1 MSAVFLPTSDPSL
14 AVVTGFGVASSIGV
28 GAEDFWQGVR
38 SGRNGAHPVRS
49 FDTAGLRNRIGC
61 EIDDSLLSDRRR
73 QDWRPEWDAL
83 PRATRLAAIAGTE
96 AIAAAGLEPEAMD
109 GLCVGTTMG
118 DLPHIERELGKLD
131 DTEKQEQIEAV
142 LKTDFATRIA
152 RALGV
157 RGPAL
162 TVATSCS
169 AGNIAIF
176 RAVDLISSGT
186 HSRVLAG
193 GADAFSEL
201 AFIGFSRMRAMAPER
216 CTPFSLDR
224 RGMLL
229 GEGAGFL
236 VIESLRSARE
246 RGAHIYAAIVGSGLS
261 CDAHHIATPDATGR
275 GAASA
280 IGTALRAAGLEP
292 SQVDYVS
299 AHGTGTPANDLGE
312 SRACQTVFGEHRP
325 YVSSLKALV
334 GHALGAASALE
345 AVACV
350 MSLRDQQVVPAWNVD
365 TPDPDCPVSLPLP
378 EAAEPSRLDVMISNA
393 FAFGGNNS
401 CLALRRLS

>member
-1 MSAVFLPTSDPSL
+1 MSTPSPPLSDSL
-14 AVVTGFGVASSIGV
+14 QAVVTGFGVASAIGV
-28 GAEDFWQGVR
+28 GAESFWQGVQ

-49 FDTAGLRNRIGC
+49 FDTSGLRNRIGC
-61 EIDDSLLSDRRR
+61 EIDDSLLTDSHRSD
-73 QDWRPEWDAL
+73 WDAL
-83 PRATRLAAIAGTE
+83 PRASRLAAIAGTE
-96 AIAAAGLEPEAMD
+96 ALATSGLDPERVD
-109 GLCVGTTMG
+109 SLCVGTTMA
-118 DLPHIERELGKLD
+118 DLPHIERELGNLKE
-131 DTEKQEQIEAV
+131 TGRQEQVAGI

-152 RALGV
+152 RAIGIQ
-157 RGPAL
+157 GPAL

-176 RAVDLISSGT
+176 RAVDLICAGT
-186 HSRVLAG
+186 HSRILAG

-216 CTPFSLDR
+216 CAPFSLDR
-224 RGMLL
+224 KGMLL

-236 VIESLRSARE
+236 VIESLQSARA
-246 RGAHIYAAIVGSGLS
+246 RGARIYAAIAGFGLS
-261 CDAHHIATPDATGR
+261 CDAYHIATPDASGR
-275 GAASA
+275 GAATA
-280 IGTALRAAGLEP
+280 IGTALRAAGIQP
-292 SQVDYVS
+292 SEVDYVS

-312 SRACQTVFGEHRP
+312 SRACQTVFGDHRP

-350 MSLRDQQVVPAWNVD
+350 MSLRDQRLVPAWNVD
-365 TPDPDCPVSLPLP
+365 VPDPDCPVTLPLP
-378 EAAEPSRLDVMISNA
+378 DNGATASRLELVISNA

-401 CLALRRLS
+401 CLALRRFA

>member
-1 MSAVFLPTSDPSL
+1 LQ
-14 AVVTGFGVASSIGV
+14 AVVTGFGVASAIGV
-28 GAEDFWQGVR
+28 GVEAFWQGVQ

-49 FDTAGLRNRIGC
+49 FDTSGLRNRTGC
-61 EIDDSLLSDRRR
+61 EIADELLTDSR
-73 QDWRPEWDAL
+73 RPEWDAL
-83 PRATRLAAIAGTE
+83 PRASLLGAIAGTE
-96 AIAAAGLEPEAMD
+96 TLVNSGLDPERVD
-109 GLCVGTTMG
+109 SVCVGTTMA
-118 DLPHIERELGKLD
+118 DLPHIERELGNLK
-131 DTEKQEQIEAV
+131 EAGQQERVSGI

-152 RALGV
+152 RAIGIQ
-157 RGPAL
+157 GPAL

-176 RAVDLISSGT
+176 RAVEMIRTGT
-186 HSRVLAG
+186 HSRILAG

-201 AFIGFSRMRAMAPER
+201 AFVGFSRMRAMAPER
-216 CTPFSLDR
+216 CAPFSLDR
-224 RGMLL
+224 KGMLL

-246 RGAHIYAAIVGSGLS
+246 RGARIYASIAGFGLS
-261 CDAHHIATPDATGR
+261 CDAYHIATPDASGR
-275 GAASA
+275 GAAMA
-280 IGTALRAAGLEP
+280 IGTALRTAGIEP
-292 SQVDYVS
+292 SAVDYVS

-312 SRACQTVFGEHRP
+312 SRACRAVFGEHRP

-350 MSLRDQQVVPAWNVD
+350 MSLRDQRLVPAWNVD
-365 TPDPDCPVSLPLP
+365 VPDPECPVRLPLP
-378 EAAEPSRLDVMISNA
+378 DGGDAMARLDLVLSNA

-401 CLALRRLS
+401 CLALRRFA

>member
-1 MSAVFLPTSDPSL
+1 MSVPFRPTSELSP
-14 AVVTGFGVASSIGV
+14 AVVTGFGVASAIGV
-28 GAEDFWQGVR
+28 GAEPFWQAIQ

-49 FDTAGLRNRIGC
+49 FDTSGLRNHIGC
-61 EIDDSLLSDRRR
+61 EIDDSLFTQPIRD
-73 QDWRPEWDAL
+73 DWAAL
-83 PRATRLAAIAGTE
+83 PRAARLAAIAGTE
-96 AIAAAGLEPEAMD
+96 ALAHAGLDPEGVE

-118 DLPHIERELGKLD
+118 DLPEVERELGQLD
-131 DTEKQEQIEAV
+131 LAAGQRKVSEV
-142 LKTDFATRIA
+142 LETDFATRIA

-157 RGPAL
+157 RGAAL

-169 AGNIAIF
+169 AGNVAIF
-176 RAVDLISSGT
+176 RAADLIAAGT

-216 CTPFSLDR
+216 CAPFARDR
-224 RGMLL
+224 KGMLL

-236 VIESLRSARE
+236 VIESLRSARQ
-246 RGAHIYAAIVGSGLS
+246 RGAPIYATIAGYGLS
-261 CDAHHIATPDATGR
+261 CDACHIATPDPNGR
-275 GAASA
+275 GAATA
-280 IGTALRAAGLEP
+280 VGLALRSAGLQP
-292 SQVDYVS
+292 SEVDYVS

-312 SRACQTVFGEHRP
+312 SRACRAVFGEHRP

-350 MSLRDQQVVPAWNVD
+350 MSLRDQRLMPAWNVD
-365 TPDPDCPVSLPLP
+365 VADPDCDVALPLP
-378 EAAEPSRLDVMISNA
+378 GDGERPRRLDVVLSNA

-401 CLALRRLS
+401 CLAFRRLA